1 MTTQEARKMDL
12 RAVEA
17 YFSRNPALRNPE
29 WFPPEDTWPELAHL
43 RKEHQR
49 LLAVVQAESVALRK
63 LRQQHEDEDAARGT
77 ALKAQFL
84 TNGEEPGEDSRET
97 EEYRHS
103 DLADAHLRLEAAYD
117 ALVAFLNEAVAEVE
131 RRAPEWYELLERR
144 REQAQAN
151 VEEARRLIAQ
161 AERVVLEA
169 ERLGN
174 WLDRFTGASA
184 LGHVPFTEMGNSA
197 PTTDPAPLPPL
208 GGVLVT

>member
-1 MTTQEARKMDL
+1 MDI
-12 RAVEA
+12 REVEI
-17 YFSRNPALRNPE
+17 YFSRNPALRNAE

-43 RKEHQR
+43 RKEHQW
-49 LLAVVQAESVALRK
+49 LLAVVQAESQSLREI
-63 LRQQHEDEDAARGT
+63 REQHEVEDAARSV

-84 TNGEEPGEDSRET
+84 TNGAEPGEDERQT

-103 DLADAHLRLEAAYD
+103 DLADAQLRLEAAYD
-117 ALVAFLNEAVAEVE
+117 ALVTFLKEAVAEVE
-131 RRAPEWYELLERR
+131 HRAPEWYELLERR

-169 ERLGN
+169 ERVRG
-174 WLDRFTGASA
+174 WLDRFTGKSA
-184 LGHVPFTEMGNSA
+184 LGHIPFAEMGSSA
-197 PTTDPAPLPPL
+197 PTSDPAPLPPL

>member
-1 MTTQEARKMDL
+1 MNL
-12 RAVEA
+12 REVEV
-17 YFSRNPALRNPE
+17 YFSRNPALRSPD
-29 WFPPEDTWPELAHL
+29 WFPPEDTWPELAYL

-49 LLAVVQAESVALRK
+49 LLAIVQAESQALREI
-63 LRQQHEDEDAARGT
+63 REQHEAEDAARSV

-84 TNGEEPGEDSRET
+84 TNGAEPGGDGRET

-103 DLADAHLRLEAAYD
+103 DLADAQLRLEAAYD
-117 ALVAFLNEAVAEVE
+117 ALVTFLNEAVAEVE
-131 RRAPEWYELLERR
+131 GRAPEWYELLERR
-144 REQAQAN
+144 REQAEAN
-151 VEEARRLIAQ
+151 VEEARRLIAE

-184 LGHVPFTEMGNSA
+184 LGHVPFTEMGSSA
-197 PTTDPAPLPPL
+197 PTADPAPLPPL